1 VDEDAVSN
9 AAADGGGAELSP
21 LLATHGQPGADE
33 EMMSLTVLH
42 DGGAV
47 IVAVTGEI
55 DLATAASLRDALTA
69 ELAAGPDVLIVDL
82 DGVEFFTSVGLT
94 TLALTQR
101 AAQERGVALRV
112 IATSRATLRPL
123 RITGM
128 ADDLAL
134 YGSRA
139 DALAERPLQVAG
151 ALPADLTN

>member
-1 VDEDAVSN
+1 VDEDAVS
-9 AAADGGGAELSP
+9 DGGGVELNP
-21 LLATHGQPGADE
+21 LLAAHVQQDTDE

-42 DGGAV
+42 DGGVV

-55 DLATAASLRDALTA
+55 DLATAAGLRDALSA
-69 ELAAGPDVLIVDL
+69 ELAAGPDVLIIDL

-101 AAQERGVALRV
+101 SAQERGVTLRV

-123 RITGM
+123 QITGM

-134 YGSRA
+134 YASRA
-139 DALAERPLQVAG
+139 DAIADQPLRVAR
-151 ALPADLTN
+151 ALPADPAN

>member
-1 VDEDAVSN
+1 VDEDAVS
-9 AAADGGGAELSP
+9 DGGGVEVSP
-21 LLATHGQPGADE
+21 LLAAHVQQGMDE

-42 DGGAV
+42 DGGTV
-47 IVAVTGEI
+47 VVAVTGEI
-55 DLATAASLRDALTA
+55 DLATAGSLRDALSA

-101 AAQERGVALRV
+101 SAEERGVALRV

-123 RITGM
+123 QITGM

-134 YGSRA
+134 YASRA
-139 DALAERPLQVAG
+139 DAIADQPLRVAG
-151 ALPADLTN
+151 APADPAN

>member
-1 VDEDAVSN
+1 VDDDTVS
-9 AAADGGGAELSP
+9 DEGGVELSP
-21 LLATHGQPGADE
+21 LLATHVQQGMDE
-33 EMMSLTVLH
+33 DMMSLTVLH
-42 DGGAV
+42 DGGTV

-101 AAQERGVALRV
+101 AAKERGVALRV

-123 RITGM
+123 QITGM

-134 YGSRA
+134 YASRA
-139 DALAERPLQVAG
+139 DALADQPLRAEG
-151 ALPADLTN
+151 AVPADPAN

>member
-1 VDEDAVSN
+1 MDEDAVS
-9 AAADGGGAELSP
+9 DGGGVELNP
-21 LLATHGQPGADE
+21 LLAARVQQDTDE

-55 DLATAASLRDALTA
+55 DLATAAGLRDALSA

-101 AAQERGVALRV
+101 SAEERGVALRV

-123 RITGM
+123 QITGM

-134 YGSRA
+134 YASRA
-139 DALAERPLQVAG
+139 DAIADQPLRVAG
-151 ALPADLTN
+151 ALPADPAN

>member
-1 VDEDAVSN
+1 VNEDAVSE
-9 AAADGGGAELSP
+9 DGGVELNP
-21 LLATHGQPGADE
+21 LLAAHVQQDTDE

-42 DGGAV
+42 DGRAA

-55 DLATAASLRDALTA
+55 DLATAATLRDALSA

-101 AAQERGVALRV
+101 SAEERGVALRV

-123 RITGM
+123 QITGM
-128 ADDLAL
+128 AEDLAL
-134 YGSRA
+134 YASRA
-139 DALAERPLQVAG
+139 DAIADQPLRVAG
-151 ALPADLTN
+151 ALPADPAH